1 MPNEKNMPDAVEALG
16 TVEDIKRA
24 IEAILFAAGYPV
36 KYEKLSEVIGL
47 SQRDIRGLVESM
59 AREYDGRGIQIL
71 LYPDT
76 CQLTTKEVFAPYIR
90 EALGIKRGGNLSAS
104 SLEVLAVVAYNQPV
118 TRAYIDTVR
127 GVDSSYAVTS
137 LLDKNLIES
146 MSREYDGRGIQLLLY
161 PDTCQ
166 LTTKEVFAPYIREA
180 LGIKRGGNLSAS
192 SLEVLAVVAYNQPV
206 TRAYIDTVR
215 GVDSSYAV
223 TSLLDKNLIEA
234 VGRLDAPGRPM
245 LYGTTDKFLRV
256 FGLSSLAD
264 LPETEALGVAS
275 AQAEGV
281 IIEEDKSQLTI
292 DTAETSSEGKEES

>member
-1 MPNEKNMPDAVEALG
+1 MPNEKNTAEAIEALD

-59 AREYDGRGIQIL
+59 A
-71 LYPDT
+71 
-76 CQLTTKEVFAPYIR
+76 
-90 EALGIKRGGNLSAS
+90 
-104 SLEVLAVVAYNQPV
+104 
-118 TRAYIDTVR
+118 
-127 GVDSSYAVTS
+127 
-137 LLDKNLIES
+137 
-146 MSREYDGRGIQLLLY
+146 REYDGRGIQLLLY

-206 TRAYIDTVR
+206 TRSFVDTVR

-264 LPETEALGVAS
+264 LPETEALDAAS
-275 AQAEGV
+275 AKAEGV
-281 IIEEDKSQLTI
+281 IIEEDKSQITI
-292 DTAETSSEGKEES
+292 DSVEAPPEGKEET

>member
-1 MPNEKNMPDAVEALG
+1 MPNEKNPPEVVEALG

-59 AREYDGRGIQIL
+59 VSEYDGRGIQL
-71 LYPDT
+71 LIYPDT

-118 TRAYIDTVR
+118 TRAYV
-127 GVDSSYAVTS
+127 
-137 LLDKNLIES
+137 
-146 MSREYDGRGIQLLLY
+146 
-161 PDTCQ
+161 
-166 LTTKEVFAPYIREA
+166 
-180 LGIKRGGNLSAS
+180 
-192 SLEVLAVVAYNQPV
+192 
-206 TRAYIDTVR
+206 DTVR

-264 LPETEALGVAS
+264 LPEAEALGVAS
-275 AQAEGV
+275 ARAEGV

-292 DTAETSSEGKEES
+292 DTAESPAEGKEET

>member
-1 MPNEKNMPDAVEALG
+1 MPNEKNTPEIVEALG

-59 AREYDGRGIQIL
+59 VSEYDGRGIQL
-71 LYPDT
+71 LIYPDT

-118 TRAYIDTVR
+118 TRAYV
-127 GVDSSYAVTS
+127 
-137 LLDKNLIES
+137 
-146 MSREYDGRGIQLLLY
+146 
-161 PDTCQ
+161 
-166 LTTKEVFAPYIREA
+166 
-180 LGIKRGGNLSAS
+180 
-192 SLEVLAVVAYNQPV
+192 
-206 TRAYIDTVR
+206 DTVR

-292 DTAETSSEGKEES
+292 DSAETAPEGKEET

>member
-1 MPNEKNMPDAVEALG
+1 MSNEKDKLREGAEEALG
-16 TVEDIKRA
+16 TVEDVKRA

-47 SQRDIRGLVESM
+47 PQRDL
-59 AREYDGRGIQIL
+59 
-71 LYPDT
+71 
-76 CQLTTKEVFAPYIR
+76 
-90 EALGIKRGGNLSAS
+90 
-104 SLEVLAVVAYNQPV
+104 
-118 TRAYIDTVR
+118 RA
-127 GVDSSYAVTS
+127 
-137 LLDKNLIES
+137 LIES

-180 LGIKRGGNLSAS
+180 LGIKRGGNLSNS

-223 TSLLDKNLIEA
+223 TSLLDKGLIEA

-256 FGLSSLAD
+256 FGLGSLAE

-281 IIEEDKSQLTI
+281 VIEEDKSQLTI
-292 DTAETSSEGKEES
+292 DTAETPTEGKEET